1 MILGWIRGCRI
12 KHMEKS
18 PLWRANDKLYANFQ
32 QCPQLL
38 CCSRANCTL
47 NYPYLA
53 FLLGFPGGSDSKGS
67 TCNAGD
73 LGLIPGL
80 GKIPWRRAWQAC
92 QYSCLENPMDGGA
105 WWATVH
111 EVVESD
117 MTEQL
122 NTAQHTGVSEC
133 FEHTDFEIS
142 VGYLKWKCLVANWR
156 EMELKI

>member
-1 MILGWIRGCRI
+1 
-12 KHMEKS
+12 MEKS

-53 FLLGFPGGSDSKGS
+53 FLLGFPGGSDGKGS

-80 GKIPWRRAWQAC
+80 GKILWRRAWQAC
-92 QYSCLENPMDGGA
+92 QYSCLENPHGQRSLAGYSP
-105 WWATVH
+105 
-111 EVVESD
+111 EGRRESD
-117 MTEQL
+117 MTEQQST
-122 NTAQHTGVSEC
+122 TAQITYK
-133 FEHTDFEIS
+133 T
-142 VGYLKWKCLVANWR
+142 
-156 EMELKI
+156 